1 MPHSSRGALTPG
13 LFWHQPG
20 ALATRSPR
28 VLAKDTKDCFWP
40 HSTACRTSQD
50 QGSNPC
56 PLQEVRRVLTTGP
69 LGKSRTAAILTMSL
83 SLGRSTCRGSYGDR
97 IHIQRFLQSPTE
109 EPPAFLGWIHS
120 RVMVYV
126 TKSM

>member
-40 HSTACRTSQD
+40 HTPGVEHYVLDTSLD
-50 QGSNPC
+50 EVYFA
-56 PLQEVRRVLTTGP
+56 LQ
-69 LGKSRTAAILTMSL
+69 
-83 SLGRSTCRGSYGDR
+83 
-97 IHIQRFLQSPTE
+97 
-109 EPPAFLGWIHS
+109 
-120 RVMVYV
+120 
-126 TKSM
+126 